1 MPMWYWF
8 FHVVCTILRFIVHCA
23 LAFRY
28 WGKGKTVPRVK
39 NPLLLKSAA
48 KLAEEI
54 REGKIKSE
62 AVIRA
67 YTERIVEVEPY
78 INATVDR
85 CFSAALEEAKEVDE
99 LIASG
104 RHSKK
109 QLAEKKPLLGVPI
122 SIKVLLIVKGL
133 RCTAGSLL
141 FENLRAAEDSP
152 SVALL
157 KKAGAI
163 IIATTN
169 SAEMGMDFETN
180 NILHGKTCNPF
191 DTSKTSGGSSGG
203 ESALVAASGSV
214 LGLGND
220 LLGSIRVPC
229 HFTGLFGH
237 KPSVGL
243 VPNLGCHPTPDPRT
257 VPYLSSGPMC
267 RYAEDLIISM
277 RILSSQ
283 SGIPVNFGQKVDF
296 KNIKIYYMKEIRT
309 PMMAPVDSD
318 IALALKSAVSY
329 FTKNYNLETKEVKM
343 DCLYDANRAVTNLI
357 LSRTKDM
364 KATLTAG
371 KETFIDEKLE
381 MVKFLFGKSILSK
394 GPLVTLNGSKI
405 KLFVDRSRTPYYEK
419 MVKSWEVEFD
429 SFLDENSVLLMPTLP
444 IPAPYHDEMTLF
456 LPSTCYTSIF
466 NVLGFP
472 STQCPLGYNSNGM
485 PYGIQI
491 VGCKNNDALTIA
503 CAVELEK
510 AFGGWKEPRI

>member
-1 MPMWYWF
+1 M
-8 FHVVCTILRFIVHCA
+8 
-23 LAFRY
+23 
-28 WGKGKTVPRVK
+28 
-39 NPLLLKSAA
+39 
-48 KLAEEI
+48 
-54 REGKIKSE
+54 
-62 AVIRA
+62 
-67 YTERIVEVEPY
+67 ERILEVEPY
-78 INATVDR
+78 INATVDQ
-85 CFSAALEEAKEVDE
+85 CFSEALDEAKEVDV

-104 RHSKK
+104 KYSKK
-109 QLAEKKPLLGVPI
+109 QLAEEKPLLGVPI
-122 SIKVLLIVKGL
+122 SVKVLLIVKGL

-141 FENLRAAEDSP
+141 FENLRAAEDAP

-163 IIATTN
+163 VIATTN

-243 VPNLGCHPTPDPRT
+243 VPNLGCHPTPDPT
-257 VPYLSSGPMC
+257 LLPYLYTGPMC

-283 SGIPVNFGQKVDF
+283 SRVPVNFGQKVDF
-296 KNIKIYYMKEIRT
+296 KNLKIYYMKEIRS
-309 PMMAPVDSD
+309 PMIAPVDSD

-329 FTKNYNLETKEVKM
+329 FTKNYYLEAEEVKM
-343 DCLYDANRAVTNLI
+343 DSLYDANRAVINLI
-357 LSRTKDM
+357 YSRMKDF

-371 KETFIDEKLE
+371 KGNFINEKLE
-381 MVKFLFGKSILSK
+381 MVKFLLGKSTLSK
-394 GPLVTLNGSKI
+394 APLVALNGSKI
-405 KLFVDRSRTPYYEK
+405 KLFLDSSRTPNYEK
-419 MVKSWEVEFD
+419 LVKSWEIEFG
-429 SFLDENSVLLMPTLP
+429 SFLDENSILMMPTLP

-472 STQCPLGYNSNGM
+472 STQCPLGLNSNGM
-485 PYGIQI
+485 PHGIQI

-510 AFGGWKEPRI
+510 AFGGWKELGI